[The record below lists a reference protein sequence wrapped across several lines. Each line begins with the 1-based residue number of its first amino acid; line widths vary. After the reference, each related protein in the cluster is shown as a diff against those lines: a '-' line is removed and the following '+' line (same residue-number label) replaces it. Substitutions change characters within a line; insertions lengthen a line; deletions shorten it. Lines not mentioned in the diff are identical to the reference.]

1 MKTYKLALDNLEP
14 VEVGTRMIKVRGI
27 DVFGPQRS
35 IELVSTIN
43 TMIAMM
49 KIVAPLIFIL
59 SLALSLLA
67 VFFVGW

>member
-1 MKTYKLALDNLEP
+1 
-14 VEVGTRMIKVRGI
+14 MIKVRGI

-43 TMIAMM
+43 TMIAIM

-59 SLALSLLA
+59 SLTLSLLA